1 MSTGLNLPSP
11 GEGRF
16 WNIVHQPRKK
26 TAPLRI
32 ELREKVNKQ
41 AQPVVSLSKLISFE
55 DTIAANDALEEA
67 AKKVLA
73 RAGQVDIYLGVY
85 L

>member
-55 DTIAANDALEEA
+55 DTIASSEALAEA
-67 AKKVLA
+67 ALKIIA
-73 RAGQVDIYLGVY
+73 RAGQVDEYVGVY
-85 L
+85 S